1 MIVYFCL
8 VKILCKD
15 LVCFYDLFLVLD
27 FDVNIV
33 FLIEMNN

>member
-15 LVCFYDLFLVLD
+15 LVCVYDFFLD